1 LLVTGNRRFG
11 YDLQA
16 SAACAL
22 MARTAP
28 EFETAMPELKQFG
41 DLHPVDFDR
50 HPVWVSCHGTDGG
63 QPWYDETDEET
74 FRPWTGALPVGQA
87 DGMFLVRAAFELG
100 DGRRYSGFITP
111 AFHEAD
117 LGVLQ
122 PHVFVGER
130 CFRFWGG
137 MFGVPAE
144 ERQAFYSAL
153 RKDMDA
159 VFPIR
164 FGAEPGLATGAAQG
178 QVKGFYRGSREIQ
191 VEY

>member
-1 LLVTGNRRFG
+1 
-11 YDLQA
+11 
-16 SAACAL
+16 
-22 MARTAP
+22 
-28 EFETAMPELKQFG
+28 MPELKQFG
-41 DLHPVDFDR
+41 ELSPADFDR
-50 HPVWVSCHGTDGG
+50 HPVWVSCHGADDG

-74 FRPWTGALPVGQA
+74 FRPFTGALPVSQA
-87 DGMFLVRAAFELG
+87 DGMFLVRALFELR
-100 DGRRYSGFITP
+100 DGTGLKGFITP

-130 CFRFWGG
+130 RFRFWGG

-153 RKDMDA
+153 GKDADA
-159 VFPIR
+159 VFPLR
-164 FGAEPGLATGAAQG
+164 FDGEPGLATGAAAG
-178 QVKGFYRGSREIQ
+178 GIKGFYRGSREIQ